1 MYFGRLEAGTAQE
14 KISCSLVFQISNI
27 LIRYQCLR
35 NTVFT
40 ARGGGGGGGEGG
52 GGGGGGGNGGDGGDE
67 GGDKGSDEGG
77 DEGSGSSQV
86 VGGGNDYILVAFPLF
101 N

>member
-1 MYFGRLEAGTAQE
+1 MQPEPLTHENIYLCLEMATE
-14 KISCSLVFQISNI
+14 NI
-27 LIRYQCLR
+27 CQVDL
-35 NTVFT
+35 
-40 ARGGGGGGGEGG
+40 ARGGGGGGGEGGG

-77 DEGSGSSQV
+77 DDGSGSGQV

>member
-1 MYFGRLEAGTAQE
+1 MLQPEPLTHENIYLCLEMAIE
-14 KISCSLVFQISNI
+14 NI
-27 LIRYQCLR
+27 CQVDL
-35 NTVFT
+35 
-40 ARGGGGGGGEGG
+40 ARGGGGGGGEGGG

-77 DEGSGSSQV
+77 DDGSGSGQV

>member
-1 MYFGRLEAGTAQE
+1 MQPEPLTHENIYLCLEMATE
-14 KISCSLVFQISNI
+14 NI
-27 LIRYQCLR
+27 CQVDL
-35 NTVFT
+35 T
-40 ARGGGGGGGEGG
+40 RGGGGGGGEG

-77 DEGSGSSQV
+77 DDGSGSGQV

>member
-1 MYFGRLEAGTAQE
+1 MFQPEPLTHENIYFCLEMATE
-14 KISCSLVFQISNI
+14 NI
-27 LIRYQCLR
+27 CQVDL
-35 NTVFT
+35 
-40 ARGGGGGGGEGG
+40 ARGGGGGGGEGGG

-67 GGDKGSDEGG
+67 GGDKGS
-77 DEGSGSSQV
+77 GSGQV

>member
-1 MYFGRLEAGTAQE
+1 MFQPEPLTHENIYLCLEMATE
-14 KISCSLVFQISNI
+14 NI
-27 LIRYQCLR
+27 CQVDL
-35 NTVFT
+35 T
-40 ARGGGGGGGEGG
+40 RGGGGGGGE

-67 GGDKGSDEGG
+67 GGE
-77 DEGSGSSQV
+77 EGSGSGQV